1 MCFRGCALSLEVAGS
16 GWAGMT
22 IGGTLPKPS
31 RRLSSGAEV
40 AGAVFVAVGSAL
52 LLASTK
58 GMSWL
63 AVVLSLTAA
72 AIVIYAVM
80 TFRLREHMRLTGGS
94 QRRRRLSSRSH
105 RRSTESFAS
114 CGFVLRALATGCSIS
129 DPATWLSFSTLSRR
143 TPALCRCVTVRRP
156 RGAWPIFGRRW
167 TRSAVV
173 LRGRLAGM
181 LRRSRSEADRLI
193 MRDKM

>member
-1 MCFRGCALSLEVAGS
+1 VGIGAVLLLVDTIAGS

-40 AGAVFVAVGSAL
+40 AGAVFVAIGSAL
-52 LLASTK
+52 LLASAK

-80 TFRLREHMRLTGGS
+80 TFRLREHMRLIA
-94 QRRRRLSSRSH
+94 REDEDSSPKSLWW
-105 RRSTESFAS
+105 
-114 CGFVLRALATGCSIS
+114 CVLH
-129 DPATWLSFSTLSRR
+129 PTW
-143 TPALCRCVTVRRP
+143 RP
-156 RGAWPIFGRRW
+156 P
-167 TRSAVV
+167 
-173 LRGRLAGM
+173 
-181 LRRSRSEADRLI
+181 D
-193 MRDKM
+193 D